1 MSKKIN
7 NIVIVG
13 GGSAGWMTAATL
25 IKVFPNKQITL
36 IESPNIPTVG
46 VGESTLGFIN
56 AWLKLLD
63 IKDKDFMKIT
73 DATYKLSIR
82 FVDFYKKGAGAFHYP
97 FGSVD
102 TEGNVAKLNDW
113 YFKKFLYPETPNS
126 DYAECM
132 CPIMALV
139 NENKI
144 SENLNG
150 SLPSYKFRTDTAYHF
165 NAIKFANWLR
175 TEYSIP
181 KGVKN
186 ILAEVKLIDY
196 DDENGINFLQL
207 DNGEK
212 VTADLFIDCTGFRSI
227 LLAGALKEPFI
238 SLSHVLPN
246 NSAWA
251 AQIPYVDK
259 RREMITYTNCHAIN
273 NGWVWT
279 IPLWNRL
286 GTGYVYSDKYISDED
301 ALEEFKEYL
310 RGTGHFDDE
319 MDFHNQGI
327 KFKNIKSRVGI
338 HERIWAKNV
347 AAIGLSAGFI
357 EPLESNGLLS
367 IHEFVMRLVRALNR
381 DPEGYVSQ
389 WDKDVYNFAC
399 RKYFKD
405 FADFVAMHYSLSHR
419 DDTPYWRDIG
429 SRNYE
434 EDMKIVN
441 RSIDSAFTRAAD
453 AKMENFG
460 FGGMSGIPYIASG
473 MNFFPTD
480 INSIYAYNDLSAED
494 WKERFK
500 TAADNL
506 DKKKAEWKEIVKDC
520 PTMYDYL
527 KENIYDGQD

>member
-7 NIVIVG
+7 KIVIVG

-25 IKVFPNKQITL
+25 IKVFPNRDITL
-36 IESPNIPTVG
+36 IESPNIPSVG
-46 VGESTLGFIN
+46 VGESTLGQIN
-56 AWLKLLD
+56 SWLKLLD
-63 IKDKDFMKIT
+63 IEDKDFMKIT

-82 FVDFYKKGAGAFHYP
+82 FEDFYKKGYGAFHYP
-97 FGSVD
+97 FGSTNTD
-102 TEGNVAKLNDW
+102 GNVAILNDW

-144 SENLNG
+144 SDNSDG
-150 SLPSYKFRTDTAYHF
+150 SIPTYNFRNDTAYHF

-175 TEYSIP
+175 TEYAIP
-181 KGVKN
+181 RGVKN

-212 VTADLFIDCTGFRSI
+212 ITADLFIDCTGFRSI
-227 LLAGALKEPFI
+227 LLAGALKEPFN
-238 SLSHVLPN
+238 SLSHILPN

-251 AQIPYVDK
+251 VQIPYVDK

-279 IPLWNRL
+279 IPLWSRI

-310 RGTGHFDDE
+310 KNTGHYNDE
-319 MDFHNQGI
+319 LNFHGQDF
-327 KFKNIKSRVGI
+327 KFKNIKSRVGV
-338 HERIWAKNV
+338 HERIWVKNV

-367 IHEFVMRLVRALNR
+367 IHEFLMRMIRILGR

-389 WDKDVYNFAC
+389 WDIDVYNFAC

-405 FADFVAMHYSLSHR
+405 FADFVALHYALSHR

-429 SRNYE
+429 NRNYE
-434 EDMKIVN
+434 PVMQTVN
-441 RSIDSAFTRAAD
+441 EHVDSAFTRAAD
-453 AKMENFG
+453 AKMHNYG
-460 FGGMSGIPYIASG
+460 FKGLGGIPFISSG
-473 MNFFPTD
+473 MNYFPTD
-480 INSIYAYNDLSAED
+480 PESLYAYNFISRED
-494 WKERFK
+494 WEQKFK
-500 TAADNL
+500 SAAANL
-506 DKKKAEWKEIVKDC
+506 DKKKAQWKEIVKNC

-527 KENIYDGQD
+527 KENIHGTD

>member
-1 MSKKIN
+1 MTKKIDK
-7 NIVIVG
+7 IVIVG
-13 GGSAGWMTAATL
+13 GGSAGWMAAATL
-25 IKVFPNKQITL
+25 IKVFPNKNITL

-56 AWLKLLD
+56 SWLKLLE
-63 IKDKDFMKIT
+63 IEDKDFMKIT

-82 FVDFYKKGAGAFHYP
+82 FEDFYKKGAGAFHYP
-97 FGSVD
+97 FGSTNTD
-102 TEGNVAKLNDW
+102 GNVAVLNDW
-113 YFKKFLYPETPNS
+113 YFKKFIYPETPNS
-126 DYAECM
+126 DYADCM

-144 SENLNG
+144 FENSEG
-150 SLPSYKFRTDTAYHF
+150 VLPNFNFRKDTAYHF
-165 NAIKFANWLR
+165 NAVKFANWLR
-175 TEYSIP
+175 TEYAIP
-181 KGVKN
+181 RGVKN
-186 ILAEVKLIDY
+186 ILAEVKMVDF

-212 VTADLFIDCTGFRSI
+212 VTADLFIDCTGFKSI

-238 SLSHVLPN
+238 AMDDMLPN

-259 RREMITYTNCHAIN
+259 RKEMITYTNCHAIN

-301 ALEEFKEYL
+301 ALEEFKQYL
-310 RGTGHFDDE
+310 RSTGHFDDE
-319 MDFHNQGI
+319 MDFNNQGI

-338 HERIWAKNV
+338 HERIWVKNV

-367 IHEFVMRLVRALNR
+367 IHEFLMRMIRILGR
-381 DPEGYVSQ
+381 DSEGYVSQ
-389 WDKDVYNFAC
+389 WDIDVYNYAC
-399 RKYFKD
+399 RRYFKA
-405 FADFVAMHYSLSHR
+405 FADFVALHYALSHR

-429 SRNYE
+429 KR
-434 EDMKIVN
+434 DFG
-441 RSIDSAFTRAAD
+441 SITKKVDTSEVSGFTRAAD
-453 AKMENFG
+453 ARMENYG
-460 FGGMSGIPYIASG
+460 FTGLGGIPFISSG
-473 MNFFPTD
+473 MNYFPTD
-480 INSIYAYNDLSAED
+480 NNSLYAYNDICKEE
-494 WKERFK
+494 WKEK
-500 TAADNL
+500 YKLAADNL

-527 KENIYDGQD
+527 KEHIHGTD